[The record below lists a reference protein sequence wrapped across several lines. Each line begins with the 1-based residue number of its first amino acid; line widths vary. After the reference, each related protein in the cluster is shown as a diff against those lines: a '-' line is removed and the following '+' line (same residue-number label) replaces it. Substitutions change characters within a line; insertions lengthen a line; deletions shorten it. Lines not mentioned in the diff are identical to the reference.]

1 MKHKSIVIVAGLG
14 ILLAAGAAWNAELGR
29 EVAIPRHLTD
39 GEEFEIS
46 LHALIDHGQAL
57 FDAVWTAQEGRG
69 RPLVKGTGAP
79 LSDPNSPLEFPR
91 DFNRISAPDSNSCS
105 GCHNAPRSGGG
116 GDIVANVFVLGQR
129 FDFATFDFADPVP
142 TRGGVD
148 ESGNPVQLQNIA
160 NSRNTLGMFGSGFI
174 EMLTR
179 QMTAELQ
186 AIRDGIP
193 PGGSAELVAKGISCG
208 VLSRDAGGNWDTS
221 GVMGL
226 PAPSLASTGPD
237 DPPSLALRPFSQAS
251 NVVSLR
257 QFSNNAFNHHH
268 GIQTTERFGVG
279 TDPDGDGFTDE
290 MTRADVTAVSVFQAQ
305 LAAPGRVIP
314 RDSEI
319 EQAVHDGEIA
329 FAEAGCTRCHVPALP
344 LVANGWIFVE
354 PNPFNPPGN
363 LQPGDAPDF
372 AFDLTDP
379 RLDLPRLQPVRRR
392 SNELWVPAFTDLQL
406 HDITTGPG
414 DPNRESLDQNQPA
427 GSPGFFAGNGSFLTR
442 KLWGIGNEP
451 PFFHHGK
458 FTTMRQSI
466 EAHAGEAEPE
476 RQAWEALSDYE
487 RDAVI
492 EFLKTLRVL
501 PEGSRH
507 RIVDDRLR
515 PRTWDSPLFGRL
527 RPDGVIE
534 DPPVDT
540 W

>member
-1 MKHKSIVIVAGLG
+1 MKRKSIVIVAGLG
-14 ILLAAGAAWNAELGR
+14 ILLAAGAAWNVELGQ
-29 EVAIPRHLTD
+29 EVAIPRHLAD

-46 LHALIDHGQAL
+46 LRALIDHGQAL
-57 FDAVWTAQEGRG
+57 FDAVWTAQEGGG
-69 RPLVKGTGAP
+69 RPEVKGTGAP
-79 LSDPNSPLEFPR
+79 LSDPTSPLEFPR
-91 DFNRISAPDSNSCS
+91 DFNRVSAPDSNACA
-105 GCHNAPRSGGG
+105 GCHNVPRSGGG

-129 FDFATFDFADPVP
+129 FDFATFDFLDPVP

-148 ESGNPVQLQNIA
+148 ESGNPVQLQGIA

-179 QMTAELQ
+179 QMTTDLQ

-193 PGGSAELVAKGISCG
+193 PGGNAELVTKGISCG

-221 GVMGL
+221 AVMGL
-226 PAPSLASTGPD
+226 PAPSLSTTGPD
-237 DPPSLALRPFSQAS
+237 DPPSLVLRPFHQVS

-257 QFSNNAFNHHH
+257 QFSNNAFPHHH
-268 GIQTTERFGVG
+268 GIQSTERVGEG
-279 TDPDGDGFTDE
+279 TDPDGDGFIDE

-314 RDSEI
+314 RDPEI
-319 EQAVHDGEIA
+319 EQAVHDGEA
-329 FAEAGCTRCHVPALP
+329 TFAAAGCTRCHVPALP
-344 LVANGWIFVE
+344 LTDDGWIFVE

-406 HDITTGPG
+406 HDITTGPD
-414 DPNRESLDQNQPA
+414 DPNREPLDQNQPA

-466 EAHAGEAEPE
+466 EAHAGDAEPE

-492 EFLKTLRVL
+492 EFLKTLQVL

-507 RIVDDRLR
+507 RIVDDRFR
-515 PRTWDSPLFGRL
+515 PRTWDSPLLGRL

-534 DPPVDT
+534 DPPVEN